1 MTSDEIE
8 KLKMDL
14 LDAKEN
20 VRYHKQEYDMLAIK
34 YNKMV
39 KQKNREITNLKL
51 KNTILENEIKKLKEE
66 LNLKEKQEKLF

>member
-8 KLKMDL
+8 KLKMEL

-39 KQKNREITNLKL
+39 KQKNKEITNLKL
-51 KNTILENEIKKLKEE
+51 KNKILENENKKMQEK
-66 LNLKEKQEKLF
+66 LNLKEKQGKLF

>member
-8 KLKMDL
+8 KMKMDL

-51 KNTILENEIKKLKEE
+51 KNTVLENENKKMKEE

>member
-20 VRYHKQEYDMLAIK
+20 VRYHKQE
-34 YNKMV
+34 
-39 KQKNREITNLKL
+39 
-51 KNTILENEIKKLKEE
+51 LKEG
-66 LNLKEKQEKLF
+66 NNEKNNK